1 MAKFTPTPLT
11 PADVSGIDLGR
22 RLQLNRKVDCSG
34 PTVDYEDLVAIRQDL
49 ATNGYKGDVSTV
61 FAPASTQSIPE
72 GTFGIVTT
80 RPGPSTNLRL
90 TFVWRVKGSFGS
102 TLYAAAIEFV
112 PFGSYRTRSFGDLL
126 RHRGTPRMAGEP
138 LGAAPVATPVA
149 TAPAVTSAAP
159 SPSLPTE
166 PAMTPTTAPT
176 ASLGS
181 LDAILTAIIDQR
193 VGSRLEAVEA
203 TLREALA
210 NTATASTV
218 THHVRINDREP
229 VAIGGRPHRRLRD
242 VVARMRMQRPDGG
255 RFNVFLTGD
264 AGTGKSSIARDAAR
278 ALGVSFRSVNCSGGM
293 TEGRLVGTMVP
304 NLSTGESVY
313 REGPLVTAFRCGG
326 VFLLDEVDAADENV
340 LLALNTLADATV
352 WHSPDGA
359 EVERHPE
366 FYLLAAGNT
375 YGTGA
380 SRVYSGRNQLDG
392 AFLNRWLTVAVD
404 YDVELETSLVA
415 TAGLAETV
423 QRARAAIRQRNLRR
437 WLTTRDLLKADAL
450 VQQLGL
456 STAEALREV
465 TEGWTAED
473 RSVAGLA

>member
-11 PADVSGIDLGR
+11 LSDVSALELGR
-22 RLQLNRKVDCSG
+22 RLQLSCGVDVGS
-34 PTVDYEDLVAIRQDL
+34 PTVDAGLSTL
-49 ATNGYKGDVSTV
+49 APTREALAAHGYKGDVSTV
-61 FAPASTQSIPE
+61 LAPSSSQLIPE

-80 RPGPSTNLRL
+80 LRGPASNLRV
-90 TFVWRVKGSFGS
+90 TFVWRVKTRAENALYVATVEFGHGSRRCR
-102 TLYAAAIEFV
+102 
-112 PFGSYRTRSFGDLL
+112 PFGDLL
-126 RHRGTPRMAGEP
+126 RHRGTPRMPGEP
-138 LGAAPVATPVA
+138 LGTAPVA
-149 TAPAVTSAAP
+149 TAPAVTT

-166 PAMTPTTAPT
+166 PAMTPANAPT

-229 VAIGGRPHRRLRD
+229 VAIAGRPHRRLRD
-242 VVARMRMQRPDGG
+242 VVARMRMVRPDGG

-278 ALGVSFRSVNCSGGM
+278 GLGVSFRSVNCSGGM

-404 YDVELETSLVA
+404 YDVELEASLVA